1 LIGATGRDP
10 FMRSRSGHDHETARF
25 TNAVGTVRSR
35 RCKARLPAVSSW
47 NLFDLLGALICPTLS
62 FTGLLGATDHAMRWS
77 RGPIFVRANLA
88 DTERT
93 IIPIRAEPIA
103 A

>member
-1 LIGATGRDP
+1 LVLLGREVAPCIG
-10 FMRSRSGHDHETARF
+10 
-25 TNAVGTVRSR
+25 V
-35 RCKARLPAVSSW
+35 VSSW

-62 FTGLLGATDHAMRWS
+62 FTGLLGATNHAMRWS

-93 IIPIRAEPIA
+93 IIPIRFVNRAVSWS
-103 A
+103 